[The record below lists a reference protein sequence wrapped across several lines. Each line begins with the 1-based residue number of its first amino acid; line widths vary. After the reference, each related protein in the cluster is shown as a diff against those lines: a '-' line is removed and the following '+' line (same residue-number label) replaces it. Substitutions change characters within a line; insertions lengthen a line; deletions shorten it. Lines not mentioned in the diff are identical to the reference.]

1 LAIVATSGSYNDL
14 SNKPTIP
21 TIWRGTQAQYDA
33 ITTPDNNTIYNNFSI
48 MTSTEIANASKI
60 MLGSTEAVKMYI
72 GSTVIW
78 EPQTTP
84 AGPLPAGYTE
94 LEYISSTTSG
104 GEYIDLNIK
113 LYETANTEYDIA
125 IKFNIKG
132 AGSDNTS

>member
-1 LAIVATSGSYNDL
+1 
-14 SNKPTIP
+14 
-21 TIWRGTQAQYDA
+21 
-33 ITTPDNNTIYNNFSI
+33 